1 MLAMRTNPE
10 PVPELDI
17 GNLFDAHAEELCRT
31 VHRLTGSREV
41 AEDLVQEA
49 FVTAWR
55 KRDDLTDPTYVRAWL
70 YKVALN
76 HVRHRRRSKARMAA
90 FLERFTVHRV
100 SAEAAPAPDELLL
113 RQANAAIIRQTVAEL
128 SPKLK
133 EVFVLYELQ
142 SLSGQEVADVLDI
155 GVNTVW
161 GRLRLAR
168 AAFRKAWERREQAQ

>member
-1 MLAMRTNPE
+1 MLAMRTTTNAA
-10 PVPELDI
+10 PELDI
-17 GNLFDAHAEELCRT
+17 GSLFDAHAEELCRM

-55 KRDDLTDPTYVRAWL
+55 KRDDLHDPTYVRAWL

-76 HVRHRRRSKARMAA
+76 HVRHRRRSTARLAA
-90 FLERFTVHRV
+90 FLARFVVHRV
-100 SAEAAPAPDELLL
+100 GAEAEPAADEMLE
-113 RQANAAIIRQTVAEL
+113 RQANAALIRETIAQL
-128 SPKLK
+128 SPKLR

-142 SLSGQEVADVLDI
+142 SLSGQEVADVLGV

-168 AAFRKAWERREQAQ
+168 AAFKKAWEYREQSQ